1 MEEQRKEFAHETLHH
16 TAEVTIKNEVN
27 VDFLLN
33 HSKNLR
39 AKRAFNYVNFQMK
52 YK

>member
-33 HSKNLR
+33 HSKNLN
-39 AKRAFNYVNFQMK
+39 KHSIMSIFK
-52 YK
+52 